1 MSGLGEVLAFAQA
14 SGARLRG
21 SGHDLGEDRLG
32 EMTRSE
38 SGQAMAEYAIV
49 VAALMGGLMTM
60 GFSFLPDFIRAFQA
74 YYDSFYIMLNLPF
87 P

>member
-1 MSGLGEVLAFAQA
+1 MI
-14 SGARLRG
+14 GAGRIV
-21 SGHDLGEDRLG
+21 E
-32 EMTRSE
+32 SE

-49 VAALMGGLMTM
+49 VAALMGGLVTM
-60 GFSFLPDFIRAFQA
+60 GFSFLPDFIEAFQA